1 MRKRHEYFRD
11 LSDFGGRDQTVPA
24 TRLELRPASPADASA
39 LAELMIEAYRGTID
53 YDGESLADAVHEV
66 EAYLAGK
73 RGGQALLN
81 ESRLAFDGNQ
91 LVGACLAAEWRERQA
106 PLIAYVMTHA
116 AWKNRGLGKQMVSAV
131 LEALREEGHRQVRAV
146 ITEGNIPSERL
157 FGRLGFARLVE

>member
-11 LSDFGGRDQTVPA
+11 LSDFDGSDQTISA
-24 TRLELRPASPADASA
+24 TGFELRPASPTDASA
-39 LAELMIEAYRGTID
+39 LAELMIGAYRGTID
-53 YDGESLADAVHEV
+53 YDGESLADAAREV
-66 EAYLAGK
+66 ETYLVGK

-91 LVGACLAAEWRERQA
+91 LVGACLVAYWRERQT
-106 PLIAYVMTHA
+106 PLIAYIMTHA
-116 AWKNRGLGKQMVSAV
+116 RWKNQGLGKQMVSAV
-131 LEALREEGHRQVRAV
+131 LEALQEEGHHQVRAV